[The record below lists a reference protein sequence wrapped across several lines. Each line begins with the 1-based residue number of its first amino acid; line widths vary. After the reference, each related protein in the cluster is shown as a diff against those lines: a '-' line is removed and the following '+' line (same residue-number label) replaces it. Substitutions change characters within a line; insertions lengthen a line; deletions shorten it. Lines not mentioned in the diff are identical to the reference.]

1 MRVKTSALRHFA
13 EGGLEE
19 ENNCIELYL
28 NHLYVAVTRARKHLV
43 IITPAE
49 DRTHIMTKMLKL
61 SAPIKFKELRPSRRS
76 HSNIAVLFDE
86 LSVSDDLRTAIVMRE
101 RGLLQQ
107 ALNVFNVH
115 KIRSQVLFTQA
126 QIYWTKFLE
135 QEDAQ
140 DLQKA
145 IVACGDAIEASLDR
159 TVYNGLFE
167 VGQAQKLLAQM
178 FARDGKYCKACVLL
192 EKLGDDCQDILI
204 ACLVDAIKSE
214 SPDLHDIRDIILPRS
229 HQIRMHVG
237 DIDRFAGLVS
247 ILTASW
253 GESMLG
259 KLLADIPHMTAL
271 IAMHNVYA
279 RKHRKVFPVWNLL
292 AEHVKTIDFSE
303 WNRLRRLDDFA
314 DFGCMLKCPKFSR
327 HFALMLVFVSPGG
340 SDNIDQLYQK
350 ITSRALMES
359 CKLSGVPILSVA
371 VQMRALSAPL
381 RHFVVFSK
389 QVTHSESRLGLLAE
403 AYKTHRQEMCG
414 SDLQLELFRWCA
426 NMCGGIQVIE
436 TLCTVLLEDD
446 VVLKG
451 IYIRLGLF
459 DKVLLTLQCFTS
471 EISREAPS
479 PSILPSG
486 LSHPHHR
493 TQMELLNDTRAL
505 RILFNA
511 DQRIKGH
518 DRVETFPKKGFST
531 VQGYI
536 DRLIEMCSYEF
547 KIAAAAALF
556 DKVPDNPM
564 RVKMQKTNIKE
575 ASLGTSYYIFK
586 EVDAL
591 LHNDIVVLAVQES
604 TDIAAPKRYIG
615 FVSGTKLLPTRGQCC
630 YTITFGARLKDF
642 EDDQTMWVVGNLTSY
657 LRVFESLEAKKSM
670 GSLPGLLLKPPILDL
685 HSIDPV
691 NIDPEFTN
699 NALNIAQNQAVS
711 RAIQSGC
718 DDPIVLVQ
726 GPPGCGKST
735 TISTMVTTLV
745 AQGGQVLSCA
755 QTNVAIIDL
764 AYKYMTS
771 SNFREFDCLIDMKL
785 SKIADDQKRD
795 KLAPKSVEA
804 RFHGVVNAVLHVV
817 RLRFRVQP
825 VACFGSVN
833 NDAHDINSILYESYQ
848 QCIGSG
854 IFQLLPSEYTRKLF
868 CAIRSAV
875 DDRSS
880 DLKLIM
886 KLIIGMRVEI
896 AVFFRTEAFNGL
908 LETCRP
914 EPEANNKPFPIY
926 TWVRQALLSEAS
938 AVFCTIN
945 IGIAVTS

>member
-1 MRVKTSALRHFA
+1 
-13 EGGLEE
+13 
-19 ENNCIELYL
+19 
-28 NHLYVAVTRARKHLV
+28 
-43 IITPAE
+43 
-49 DRTHIMTKMLKL
+49 
-61 SAPIKFKELRPSRRS
+61 
-76 HSNIAVLFDE
+76 
-86 LSVSDDLRTAIVMRE
+86 
-101 RGLLQQ
+101 
-107 ALNVFNVH
+107 
-115 KIRSQVLFTQA
+115 
-126 QIYWTKFLE
+126 
-135 QEDAQ
+135 
-140 DLQKA
+140 
-145 IVACGDAIEASLDR
+145 
-159 TVYNGLFE
+159 
-167 VGQAQKLLAQM
+167 
-178 FARDGKYCKACVLL
+178 
-192 EKLGDDCQDILI
+192 
-204 ACLVDAIKSE
+204 
-214 SPDLHDIRDIILPRS
+214 
-229 HQIRMHVG
+229 
-237 DIDRFAGLVS
+237 
-247 ILTASW
+247 
-253 GESMLG
+253 
-259 KLLADIPHMTAL
+259 
-271 IAMHNVYA
+271 
-279 RKHRKVFPVWNLL
+279 
-292 AEHVKTIDFSE
+292 
-303 WNRLRRLDDFA
+303 
-314 DFGCMLKCPKFSR
+314 
-327 HFALMLVFVSPGG
+327 
-340 SDNIDQLYQK
+340 
-350 ITSRALMES
+350 
-359 CKLSGVPILSVA
+359 
-371 VQMRALSAPL
+371 
-381 RHFVVFSK
+381 
-389 QVTHSESRLGLLAE
+389 
-403 AYKTHRQEMCG
+403 
-414 SDLQLELFRWCA
+414 
-426 NMCGGIQVIE
+426 
-436 TLCTVLLEDD
+436 
-446 VVLKG
+446 
-451 IYIRLGLF
+451 
-459 DKVLLTLQCFTS
+459 
-471 EISREAPS
+471 
-479 PSILPSG
+479 
-486 LSHPHHR
+486 
-493 TQMELLNDTRAL
+493 MELLNDTRAL

-604 TDIAAPKRYIG
+604 TDIAEPKRYIG

-657 LRVFESLEAKKSM
+657 LRVFESLDAKKSM

-848 QCIGSG
+848 QCISSG

-875 DDRSS
+875 DDLSS

-914 EPEANNKPFPIY
+914 EPEANNKHFPIY

-945 IGIAVTS
+945 IGIAVTSKCLMPTLAYIVVDEAAQALEPDVVALMSTDVYFKRLILVGDPKQLRGFCLSNRGKHEMFDRSLMERLQTYRLCETTLLNTQFRMHPEICRFISRTFYTSRLISDNSVCTRQAKTSMAPISHIFFLGSRVVQSTVTPTSVVNLDEARNLVAHVFGVLLQGNHRVAKPAQTISDTTTYLEALQSTSVRSEAEVVPNKSLSIGIICIYKAQANVVRCLVDKMLEKRSWPGVSIVVNTVDSFQGRECDVIYVALTRTSTVNTFMDDPNRVNVAISRARHNIIVVGDEDLALTSGGKSFWHSLCAGQNSMMVDPKLLKNACAYEGKEKFVTPSTPSTPSAPTTTSVRSIIAKSLLSEPRIWIVIYASVAIDPKLKDTHLL